1 MNLLFKFKSCSS
13 PFVLAIAVLLFTT
26 SLSSFADTYELFA
39 LHSDQD
45 YFFYGMDDS
54 GTVVITTAPGC
65 ETNNCFFTY
74 SNGVLTDTTATAPSI
89 VDDQGTPCTPSL
101 PLGGTVLHGVCN
113 NGREAFTGSFSQSQI
128 RAGVYTGPSLDDV
141 VYPNGAGLVF
151 MNSVGDIVFD
161 DDFQDTWFEAI
172 DMTTTPEPGTLILL
186 GTGMIG
192 LAGIARRKFSRT

>member
-1 MNLLFKFKSCSS
+1 
-13 PFVLAIAVLLFTT
+13 
-26 SLSSFADTYELFA
+26 
-39 LHSDQD
+39 
-45 YFFYGMDDS
+45 
-54 GTVVITTAPGC
+54 
-65 ETNNCFFTY
+65 
-74 SNGVLTDTTATAPSI
+74 
-89 VDDQGTPCTPSL
+89 
-101 PLGGTVLHGVCN
+101 
-113 NGREAFTGSFSQSQI
+113 
-128 RAGVYTGPSLDDV
+128 